1 MRSQQ
6 DISDHGLHLG
16 HSPDTIFMEAV
27 VAEFSAGSN
36 AQASGT
42 GAILTEY
49 GIDVLDLFLDVST
62 ICHFIN
68 VRMKCEGRALK
79 YAQGGLHNEAELVLG
94 GEGYMKQSAKHC
106 TSEREQCPAL
116 LKLRSGHRG
125 NKEQCGS
132 SLARVFAVLNK
143 YFLVL
148 NVIPP
153 GLISKGLCSVL
164 SRYHLSLEARIVE
177 MMRTRHSMLVDSKPV
192 GQVRLV
198 LNMRAVERK
207 FLY

>member
-1 MRSQQ
+1 
-6 DISDHGLHLG
+6 
-16 HSPDTIFMEAV
+16 
-27 VAEFSAGSN
+27 
-36 AQASGT
+36 
-42 GAILTEY
+42 
-49 GIDVLDLFLDVST
+49 
-62 ICHFIN
+62 
-68 VRMKCEGRALK
+68 MKCEGRALK

-153 GLISKGLCSVL
+153 GLISKGLCSVSWIAGLYQRACSRMRGIVL